1 MLFHG
6 YSCTF
11 GKKAQNIGKSPKN
24 QGFRG
29 CWTVPPFQEHPVC
42 YCPQF
47 KWEVLDQCP
56 CVCILKARSPM
67 AKGLL
72 KLRTGVTNWE
82 FRKIWGEN
90 VVSFGRY
97 SISRWFGLTEMTPE
111 SFLSEKH
118 RNCYNTTDDF
128 EFLFKVNETW
138 WILHILWLSLG
149 WKSTIVIAPLFITKL
164 QSLTIFRFVIFAV
177 PRWTGGHICS
187 AANGKIKLT
196 KYLSVCLELWFR
208 GNPQFWWI

>member
-1 MLFHG
+1 MLSFQWNLKIRFNMLL
-6 YSCTF
+6 YTI
-11 GKKAQNIGKSPKN
+11 QMR
-24 QGFRG
+24 GF
-29 CWTVPPFQEHPVC
+29 WS
-42 YCPQF
+42 
-47 KWEVLDQCP
+47 QCP

-72 KLRTGVTNWE
+72 KLRSGVTNWE
-82 FRKIWGEN
+82 FGKIWGEN

-97 SISRWFGLTEMTPE
+97 SISRWFGPTEMTPE

-149 WKSTIVIAPLFITKL
+149 WKIHHRHCPAIYNKATILDYFQVRYFCSSTMDGRTY
-164 QSLTIFRFVIFAV
+164 SLCRK
-177 PRWTGGHICS
+177 W
-187 AANGKIKLT
+187 
-196 KYLSVCLELWFR
+196 
-208 GNPQFWWI
+208 